1 MDLQNLLPKNQKKLY
16 GYHKEFNELVTLY
29 KNKKLPSK
37 IFFNGPKGIG
47 KSTIAYH
54 LINYIFSNKEKY
66 KYDLTNLEINNL
78 NKSHKLLL
86 NNTHPN
92 FHLVDIMN
100 DKKVIEISQIRQ
112 MINYSTKSTFNNNER
127 IILIDNVENLNLN
140 SLNSL
145 LKIVEEPNENTLF
158 ILIFDSNKNILNTLK
173 SRCLKFN
180 LYLSFSQSVEITNK
194 ILNSNI
200 LDLISEDFLHY
211 YNTPGDFINLINFAN
226 SLNLNLKEFDLKK
239 FLIHLIDAGYYK
251 NNTFIKNNIYKYIEL
266 YLLKL
271 MKGSTSKNKINIL
284 YNESIKKIANMKKYN
299 LDQESIMIDLK
310 TKLFNG

>member
-1 MDLQNLLPKNQKKLY
+1 MDLQDLLPKNQKKLY

-54 LINYIFSNKEKY
+54 LINYIFSNKEEY
-66 KYDLTNLEINNL
+66 KYDLSNLEINKL
-78 NKSHKLLL
+78 NKSYKLIL
-86 NNTHPN
+86 NSTHPN
-92 FHLVDIMN
+92 FHLVDIMK
-100 DKKVIEISQIRQ
+100 DKKIIEISQIRQ
-112 MINYSTKSTFNNNER
+112 MIDYCTKSTFNNNER

-226 SLNLNLKEFDLKK
+226 SLNLNLKEFDLKR
-239 FLIHLIDAGYYK
+239 FLIHFIDVEYYK

>member
-1 MDLQNLLPKNQKKLY
+1 MDLKNLLPNNQEKLY
-16 GYHKEFNELVTLY
+16 GYNNEFTELVKLY

-37 IFFNGPKGIG
+37 IFFTGPKGIG
-47 KSTIAYH
+47 KATMAYH
-54 LINYIFSNKEKY
+54 LINYIFSSKEEY
-66 KYDLTNLEINNL
+66 QYDLSNLEINNL
-78 NKSHKLLL
+78 NKSHKLILH
-86 NNTHPN
+86 NIHPN

-100 DKKVIEISQIRQ
+100 DKKIIEISQIRQ

-239 FLIHLIDAGYYK
+239 FLIHLIDVEYYK

-299 LDQESIMIDLK
+299 LDQESIFIDLK

>member
-1 MDLQNLLPKNQKKLY
+1 MDLKNLLPNNQEKLY
-16 GYHKEFNELVTLY
+16 GYNNEFTELVKLY

-37 IFFNGPKGIG
+37 IFLTGPKGIG
-47 KSTIAYH
+47 KATMAYH
-54 LINYIFSNKEKY
+54 LINYIFSSKEEY
-66 KYDLTNLEINNL
+66 QYDLSNLEINNL
-78 NKSHKLLL
+78 NKSYKLLL

-92 FHLVDIMN
+92 FHLVDIMK

-239 FLIHLIDAGYYK
+239 FLIHLIDAEYYK

>member
-1 MDLQNLLPKNQKKLY
+1 MDLKNLLPNNQKKLY
-16 GYHKEFNELVTLY
+16 GYNNEFTELVKLY

-37 IFFNGPKGIG
+37 IFLTGPKGIG
-47 KSTIAYH
+47 KATMAYH
-54 LINYIFSNKEKY
+54 LINYIFSSKEEY
-66 KYDLTNLEINNL
+66 QYDLSNLEINNL
-78 NKSHKLLL
+78 NKSYKLLL
-86 NNTHPN
+86 NNTHQN
-92 FHLVDIMN
+92 FHLVDIME

-200 LDLISEDFLHY
+200 LDLISEDLFHY

>member
-1 MDLQNLLPKNQKKLY
+1 MDLKNLLPNNQKKLY
-16 GYHKEFNELVTLY
+16 SYNNEFTELVKLY

-37 IFFNGPKGIG
+37 IFLTGPKGIG
-47 KSTIAYH
+47 KATMAYH
-54 LINYIFSNKEKY
+54 LINYIFSSKEEY
-66 KYDLTNLEINNL
+66 QYDLSNLEINNL
-78 NKSHKLLL
+78 NKSYKLLL

-92 FHLVDIMN
+92 FHLVDIMK

-112 MINYSTKSTFNNNER
+112 MINYSTKSTFNNKER

-200 LDLISEDFLHY
+200 LDLISEDLLHY
-211 YNTPGDFINLINFAN
+211 YNTPGDFINLVNFAN

-239 FLIHLIDAGYYK
+239 FLIHLIDAEYYK
-251 NNTFIKNNIYKYIEL
+251 NNTFIKSNIYKYIEL

>member
-1 MDLQNLLPKNQKKLY
+1 MDLKNLLPNNQKKLY
-16 GYHKEFNELVTLY
+16 GYNNEFTELVKLY

-37 IFFNGPKGIG
+37 IFLTGPKGIG
-47 KSTIAYH
+47 KATIAYH
-54 LINYIFSNKEKY
+54 LINYIFSSKEEY
-66 KYDLTNLEINNL
+66 QYDLSNLEINNL
-78 NKSHKLLL
+78 NKSYKLLL

-92 FHLVDIMN
+92 FHLVDIMK

-200 LDLISEDFLHY
+200 LDLISGDLLHY

-239 FLIHLIDAGYYK
+239 FLIYLIDAGYYK

>member
-1 MDLQNLLPKNQKKLY
+1 MDLKNLLPNNQKKLY
-16 GYHKEFNELVTLY
+16 GYNNEFTELVKLY

-37 IFFNGPKGIG
+37 IFLTGPKGIG
-47 KSTIAYH
+47 KATIAYH
-54 LINYIFSNKEKY
+54 LINYIFSSKEEY
-66 KYDLTNLEINNL
+66 QYDLSNLEINNL
-78 NKSHKLLL
+78 NKSYKLLL

-92 FHLVDIMN
+92 FHLVDIMK

>member
-16 GYHKEFNELVTLY
+16 EYHKEFNELVKLY

-54 LINYIFSNKEKY
+54 LINYIFSINEDY
-66 KYDLTNLEINNL
+66 KYDLNNLEINYL
-78 NKSHKLLL
+78 NKSHKLIL

-92 FHLVDIMN
+92 FHHIDIIE
-100 DKKVIEISQIRQ
+100 DKKIIEISQIRQ
-112 MINYSTKSTFNNNER
+112 MINYSTKSTFNSKER
-127 IILIDNVENLNLN
+127 IILIDNVE
-140 SLNSL
+140 SLNQNSVNAL
-145 LKIVEEPNENTLF
+145 LKIIEEPNENTLF
-158 ILIFDSNKNILNTLK
+158 ILIFDSNKNILKTLK

-180 LYLSFSQSVEITNK
+180 LHLSFSQTVEITNK
-194 ILNSNI
+194 ILNLNI
-200 LDLISEDFLHY
+200 LDLINKDLYHY

-226 SLNLNLKEFDLKK
+226 SLNINLKEFDLKK
-239 FLIHLIDAGYYK
+239 LLTHLIDVGYYK

-271 MKGSTSKNKINIL
+271 MKESNSKNKINLL

-299 LDQESIMIDLK
+299 LDQESIFIDLK

>member
-1 MDLQNLLPKNQKKLY
+1 MDLQDLLPKNQKKLY

-54 LINYIFSNKEKY
+54 LINYIFSNKEEY

-78 NKSHKLLL
+78 NKSYKLLL

-92 FHLVDIMN
+92 FHLVDIMK

-239 FLIHLIDAGYYK
+239 FLIHLIDVEYYK

>member
-1 MDLQNLLPKNQKKLY
+1 MDLKNLLPNNQEKLY
-16 GYHKEFNELVTLY
+16 GYNNEFTELVKLY

-37 IFFNGPKGIG
+37 IFFTGPKGIG
-47 KSTIAYH
+47 KATMAYH
-54 LINYIFSNKEKY
+54 LINYIFSSKEEY
-66 KYDLTNLEINNL
+66 QYDLSNLEINNL
-78 NKSHKLLL
+78 NKSYKLLL

-92 FHLVDIMN
+92 FHLVDIMK
-100 DKKVIEISQIRQ
+100 DKKIIEISQIRQ

-200 LDLISEDFLHY
+200 LDLISEDLLHY

>member
-1 MDLQNLLPKNQKKLY
+1 MDLKNLLPNNQEKLY
-16 GYHKEFNELVTLY
+16 GYNNEFTELVKLY

-37 IFFNGPKGIG
+37 IFFTGPKGIG
-47 KSTIAYH
+47 KATMAYH
-54 LINYIFSNKEKY
+54 LINYIFSSKEEY
-66 KYDLTNLEINNL
+66 QYDLSNLEINNL
-78 NKSHKLLL
+78 NKSYKLLL

-92 FHLVDIMN
+92 FHLVDIMK

-200 LDLISEDFLHY
+200 VDLISEDFIHY

-226 SLNLNLKEFDLKK
+226 SLNLNLKELDLKK

>member
-1 MDLQNLLPKNQKKLY
+1 MDLKNLLPNNQKKLY
-16 GYHKEFNELVTLY
+16 GYNNEFTELVKLY

-37 IFFNGPKGIG
+37 IFLTGPKGIG
-47 KSTIAYH
+47 KATMAYH
-54 LINYIFSNKEKY
+54 LINYIFSSKEEY
-66 KYDLTNLEINNL
+66 QYDLSNLEINNL
-78 NKSHKLLL
+78 NKSHKLVLQ
-86 NNTHPN
+86 NTHPN
-92 FHLVDIMN
+92 FHLVDIMK
-100 DKKVIEISQIRQ
+100 DKKIIEISQIRQ

>member
-1 MDLQNLLPKNQKKLY
+1 MDLKNLLPNNQKKLY
-16 GYHKEFNELVTLY
+16 GYNNEFTELVKLY

-37 IFFNGPKGIG
+37 IFFTGPKGIG
-47 KSTIAYH
+47 KATMAYH
-54 LINYIFSNKEKY
+54 LINYIFSSKEEY
-66 KYDLTNLEINNL
+66 QYDLSNLEINNL
-78 NKSHKLLL
+78 NKSYKLLL

-92 FHLVDIMN
+92 FHLVDIMK

-299 LDQESIMIDLK
+299 LDQESIFIDLK

>member
-1 MDLQNLLPKNQKKLY
+1 MDLKNLLPNNQEKLY
-16 GYHKEFNELVTLY
+16 GYNNEFTELVKLY

-37 IFFNGPKGIG
+37 IFLTGPKGIG
-47 KSTIAYH
+47 KATMAYH
-54 LINYIFSNKEKY
+54 LINYIFSSKEEY
-66 KYDLTNLEINNL
+66 QYDLSNLEINNL
-78 NKSHKLLL
+78 NKSYKLLL
-86 NNTHPN
+86 NNTHSN
-92 FHLVDIMN
+92 FHLVDIMK

-239 FLIHLIDAGYYK
+239 FLIHLIDVEYYK

-271 MKGSTSKNKINIL
+271 MKGSTSKNKINML

>member
-1 MDLQNLLPKNQKKLY
+1 MK
-16 GYHKEFNELVTLY
+16 
-29 KNKKLPSK
+29 
-37 IFFNGPKGIG
+37 
-47 KSTIAYH
+47 
-54 LINYIFSNKEKY
+54 
-66 KYDLTNLEINNL
+66 
-78 NKSHKLLL
+78 
-86 NNTHPN
+86 
-92 FHLVDIMN
+92 
-100 DKKVIEISQIRQ
+100 DKKIIEISQIRQ

-180 LYLSFSQSVEITNK
+180 LYLSFSQSVGITNK

-239 FLIHLIDAGYYK
+239 FLIHLIDVEYYK

>member
-1 MDLQNLLPKNQKKLY
+1 MNLQDLLPKNQKKLY
-16 GYHKEFNELVTLY
+16 GYHKEFNELVTFY
-29 KNKKLPSK
+29 KNKKFPSK

-54 LINYIFSNKEKY
+54 LINYIFSNEEKC

-92 FHLVDIMN
+92 FHLVDIMEN
-100 DKKVIEISQIRQ
+100 KKVIEISQIRQ
-112 MINYSTKSTFNNNER
+112 MINYSTKSTFNNKER

-180 LYLSFSQSVEITNK
+180 LYLSFSQSIEITNK

-251 NNTFIKNNIYKYIEL
+251 NNAFIKNNIYKYIEL

-271 MKGSTSKNKINIL
+271 MKGSTSKNTVNIL

>member
-1 MDLQNLLPKNQKKLY
+1 MDLQDLLPKNQKKLY

-47 KSTIAYH
+47 KSTFAYH
-54 LINYIFSNKEKY
+54 LINYIFSNKEEY

-78 NKSHKLLL
+78 NKSHKLIL

-92 FHLVDIMN
+92 FHLVDIME
-100 DKKVIEISQIRQ
+100 DKKIIEISQIRQ

-127 IILIDNVENLNLN
+127 IILIDSVENLNLN

-194 ILNSNI
+194 ILNSSI

-211 YNTPGDFINLINFAN
+211 YNTPGDFINLINFGN

-239 FLIHLIDAGYYK
+239 FLIHLIDTGYYK

-284 YNESIKKIANMKKYN
+284 YDESIKKIANMKKYN

-310 TKLFNG
+310 TKLFNE

>member
-1 MDLQNLLPKNQKKLY
+1 MNLQDLLPKNQKKLY
-16 GYHKEFNELVTLY
+16 GYHNEFNELVTLY

-54 LINYIFSNKEKY
+54 LINYIFSNKQEY
-66 KYDLTNLEINNL
+66 KYDLINLEINNL
-78 NKSHKLLL
+78 NKSYKLLF

-92 FHLVDIMN
+92 FHLVDIMK
-100 DKKVIEISQIRQ
+100 DKKFIEISQIRQ
-112 MINYSTKSTFNNNER
+112 MINYSTKSTFNNNKR

-180 LYLSFSQSVEITNK
+180 LYLSFSQSIEITNK

-239 FLIHLIDAGYYK
+239 FLIHLIDAEYYK

>member
-1 MDLQNLLPKNQKKLY
+1 MDLKNLLPNNQKKLY
-16 GYHKEFNELVTLY
+16 GYNNEFTELVKLY

-37 IFFNGPKGIG
+37 IFLTGPKGIG
-47 KSTIAYH
+47 KATMAYH
-54 LINYIFSNKEKY
+54 LINYIFSSKEEY
-66 KYDLTNLEINNL
+66 QYDLSNLEINNL
-78 NKSHKLLL
+78 NKSYKLLL

-92 FHLVDIMN
+92 FHLVDIMK

-211 YNTPGDFINLINFAN
+211 YSTPGDFINLINFAN

>member
-1 MDLQNLLPKNQKKLY
+1 MDLKNLLPNNQKKLY
-16 GYHKEFNELVTLY
+16 GYNNEFTELVKLY

-37 IFFNGPKGIG
+37 IFLTGPKGIG
-47 KSTIAYH
+47 KATIAYH
-54 LINYIFSNKEKY
+54 LINYIFSSKEEY
-66 KYDLTNLEINNL
+66 QYDLSNLEINNL
-78 NKSHKLLL
+78 NKSHKLILH
-86 NNTHPN
+86 NTHPN

-100 DKKVIEISQIRQ
+100 DKKTIEISQIRQ
-112 MINYSTKSTFNNNER
+112 MINYSTKSTFNNKER

-200 LDLISEDFLHY
+200 LDLISEDFFHY

-226 SLNLNLKEFDLKK
+226 SLNLNLKELDLKK

>member
-1 MDLQNLLPKNQKKLY
+1 MDLKNLLPNNQKKLY
-16 GYHKEFNELVTLY
+16 GYNNEFTELVKLY

-37 IFFNGPKGIG
+37 IFLTGPKGIG
-47 KSTIAYH
+47 KATMAYH
-54 LINYIFSNKEKY
+54 LINYIFSSKEEY
-66 KYDLTNLEINNL
+66 QYDLSNLEINNL
-78 NKSHKLLL
+78 NKSYKLLL

-92 FHLVDIMN
+92 FHLVDIMK

-226 SLNLNLKEFDLKK
+226 SINLNLKELDLKK

>member
-1 MDLQNLLPKNQKKLY
+1 MDLQDLLPKNQKKLY
-16 GYHKEFNELVTLY
+16 GYHKEFNELVSLY

-47 KSTIAYH
+47 KSTIAHH
-54 LINYIFSNKEKY
+54 LINYIFSNKEEY
-66 KYDLTNLEINNL
+66 KYDLSNLEINNL
-78 NKSHKLLL
+78 NKSYKLIL

-92 FHLVDIMN
+92 FHLVDIMK
-100 DKKVIEISQIRQ
+100 DKKIIEISQIRQ

-200 LDLISEDFLHY
+200 LDLISEDLLHY
-211 YNTPGDFINLINFAN
+211 YNTPGEFINLVNFAN

-239 FLIHLIDAGYYK
+239 FLIHLIDVGYYK

>member
-1 MDLQNLLPKNQKKLY
+1 MVLKNLLPNNQKKLY
-16 GYHKEFNELVTLY
+16 GYDYEFLELVKLY

-37 IFFNGPKGIG
+37 IFLTGPKGIG
-47 KSTIAYH
+47 KATIAYH
-54 LINYIFSNKEKY
+54 LINYIFSSKEEY
-66 KYDLTNLEINNL
+66 QYDLSNLEINNL
-78 NKSHKLLL
+78 NKSHKLIL

-92 FHLVDIMN
+92 FHLVDIMK
-100 DKKVIEISQIRQ
+100 DKKIIEISQIRQ
-112 MINYSTKSTFNNNER
+112 MINYSTKSTFNNKER

-271 MKGSTSKNKINIL
+271 MKESTSKNKINIL

>member
-1 MDLQNLLPKNQKKLY
+1 MDLKNLLPNNQKKLY
-16 GYHKEFNELVTLY
+16 GYNNEFTELVKLY

-37 IFFNGPKGIG
+37 IFLTGPKGIG
-47 KSTIAYH
+47 KATIAYH
-54 LINYIFSNKEKY
+54 LINYIFSSKEEY
-66 KYDLTNLEINNL
+66 QYDLSNLEINNL
-78 NKSHKLLL
+78 NKSYKLLL

-92 FHLVDIMN
+92 FHLVDIMK

-127 IILIDNVENLNLN
+127 IILIDNVENLNSN

>member
-1 MDLQNLLPKNQKKLY
+1 MDLQDLLPKNQKKLY

-29 KNKKLPSK
+29 NNKKLPNK

-54 LINYIFSNKEKY
+54 LINYIFSNKEEY
-66 KYDLTNLEINNL
+66 KYDLSNLEINNL
-78 NKSHKLLL
+78 NKSCRLIL

-92 FHLVDIMN
+92 FHLVDVLK
-100 DKKVIEISQIRQ
+100 DKKIIEISQIRQ

-180 LYLSFSQSVEITNK
+180 LHLSFSQSVEITNK
-194 ILNSNI
+194 ILNLNI

-284 YNESIKKIANMKKYN
+284 YNESIKKIADMKKYN

>member
-1 MDLQNLLPKNQKKLY
+1 MDLKNLHPNNQKKLY
-16 GYHKEFNELVTLY
+16 GYNNEFTELVKLY

-37 IFFNGPKGIG
+37 IFLTGPKGIG
-47 KSTIAYH
+47 KATMAYH
-54 LINYIFSNKEKY
+54 LINYIFSSKEEY
-66 KYDLTNLEINNL
+66 QYDLSNLEINNL
-78 NKSHKLLL
+78 NKSHKLVLQ
-86 NNTHPN
+86 NTHPN
-92 FHLVDIMN
+92 FHLVDIMK

-299 LDQESIMIDLK
+299 LDQESLMIDLK

>member
-1 MDLQNLLPKNQKKLY
+1 MDLKNLLPNNQKKLY
-16 GYHKEFNELVTLY
+16 GYNNEFTELVKLY

-37 IFFNGPKGIG
+37 IFLTGPKGIG
-47 KSTIAYH
+47 KATMAYH
-54 LINYIFSNKEKY
+54 LINYIFSSKEEY
-66 KYDLTNLEINNL
+66 QYDLSNLEINNL
-78 NKSHKLLL
+78 NKSYKLLL

-92 FHLVDIMN
+92 FHLVDIMK

-251 NNTFIKNNIYKYIEL
+251 NNTFIKSNIYKYIEL

>member
-1 MDLQNLLPKNQKKLY
+1 MDLQDLLPKNQKKLY

-37 IFFNGPKGIG
+37 IFFNGPKGID

-54 LINYIFSNKEKY
+54 LINYIFSNKEEC

-92 FHLVDIMN
+92 FHLVDIMK

>member
-1 MDLQNLLPKNQKKLY
+1 MDLQDLLPKNQKKLY
-16 GYHKEFNELVTLY
+16 GYHKEFNELVSLY

-54 LINYIFSNKEKY
+54 LINYIFSNKEEY

-92 FHLVDIMN
+92 FHLVDIMK

>member
-1 MDLQNLLPKNQKKLY
+1 MDLQYLLPKNQKKLY

-47 KSTIAYH
+47 KSTFAYH
-54 LINYIFSNKEKY
+54 LINYIFSNKEEY

-78 NKSHKLLL
+78 NKSHKLIL

-92 FHLVDIMN
+92 FHLVDIME
-100 DKKVIEISQIRQ
+100 DKKIIEISQIRQ

-127 IILIDNVENLNLN
+127 IILIDSVENLNLN

-194 ILNSNI
+194 ILNSSI

-211 YNTPGDFINLINFAN
+211 YNTPGDFINLINFGN

-266 YLLKL
+266 YLVKL
-271 MKGSTSKNKINIL
+271 MKVSTSKNKIYIL
-284 YNESIKKIANMKKYN
+284 YNESMKKISNMKKYN

>member
-1 MDLQNLLPKNQKKLY
+1 MDLKNLLPNNQKKLY
-16 GYHKEFNELVTLY
+16 GYSNEFTELVKLY

-37 IFFNGPKGIG
+37 IFLTGPKGIG
-47 KSTIAYH
+47 KATMAYH
-54 LINYIFSNKEKY
+54 LINYIFSSKEEY
-66 KYDLTNLEINNL
+66 QYDLSNLEINNL
-78 NKSHKLLL
+78 NKSYKLLL

-92 FHLVDIMN
+92 FHLVDIMK

-194 ILNSNI
+194 ILNSSI

-211 YNTPGDFINLINFAN
+211 YNTPGDFINLINFGN

-239 FLIHLIDAGYYK
+239 FLIHLIDSGYYK
-251 NNTFIKNNIYKYIEL
+251 NNSFIKNNIYKYIEL

-284 YNESIKKIANMKKYN
+284 YDESIKKIANMKKYN

-310 TKLFNG
+310 TKLLNG

>member
-1 MDLQNLLPKNQKKLY
+1 MDLKNLLPNNQKKLY
-16 GYHKEFNELVTLY
+16 GYNNEFTELVKLY

-37 IFFNGPKGIG
+37 IFLTGPKGIG
-47 KSTIAYH
+47 KATMAYH
-54 LINYIFSNKEKY
+54 LINYIFSSKEEY
-66 KYDLTNLEINNL
+66 QYDLSNLEINNL
-78 NKSHKLLL
+78 NKSYKLLL

-92 FHLVDIMN
+92 FHLVDIMK

-239 FLIHLIDAGYYK
+239 FLIHLIDAEYYK

>member
-1 MDLQNLLPKNQKKLY
+1 MDLQYLLPKNQKKLY

-47 KSTIAYH
+47 KSTFAYH
-54 LINYIFSNKEKY
+54 LINYIFSNKEEY

-78 NKSHKLLL
+78 NKSHKLIL

-92 FHLVDIMN
+92 FHLVDIME
-100 DKKVIEISQIRQ
+100 DKKIIEISQIRQ

-127 IILIDNVENLNLN
+127 IILIDSVENLNLN

-194 ILNSNI
+194 ILNSSI

-211 YNTPGDFINLINFAN
+211 YNTPGDFINLINFGN

-239 FLIHLIDAGYYK
+239 FLIHLIDTGYYK

-284 YNESIKKIANMKKYN
+284 YDESIKKIANMKKYN

-310 TKLFNG
+310 TKLLNE

>member
-1 MDLQNLLPKNQKKLY
+1 MDLKNLLPNNQKKLY
-16 GYHKEFNELVTLY
+16 GYNNEFTELVKLY

-37 IFFNGPKGIG
+37 IFLTGPKGIG
-47 KSTIAYH
+47 KATIAYH
-54 LINYIFSNKEKY
+54 LINYIFSSKEEY
-66 KYDLTNLEINNL
+66 QYDLSNLEINNL
-78 NKSHKLLL
+78 NKSHKLILH
-86 NNTHPN
+86 NTHPN
-92 FHLVDIMN
+92 FHLVDIMI
-100 DKKVIEISQIRQ
+100 DKKTIEISQIRE

-194 ILNSNI
+194 ILNLNI

>member
-1 MDLQNLLPKNQKKLY
+1 MDLKNLLPNNQKKLY
-16 GYHKEFNELVTLY
+16 GYNNEFTELVKLY

-37 IFFNGPKGIG
+37 IFLTGPKGIG
-47 KSTIAYH
+47 KATMAYH
-54 LINYIFSNKEKY
+54 LINYIFSSKEEY
-66 KYDLTNLEINNL
+66 QYDLSNLEINNL
-78 NKSHKLLL
+78 NKSHKLILH
-86 NNTHPN
+86 NIHPN

-100 DKKVIEISQIRQ
+100 DKKIIEISQIRQ

-200 LDLISEDFLHY
+200 SDLISEDLFHY

-284 YNESIKKIANMKKYN
+284 YNESIKKIADMKKYN

>member
-1 MDLQNLLPKNQKKLY
+1 MDLQDLLPKNQKKLY

-37 IFFNGPKGIG
+37 IFFNGAKGIG

-54 LINYIFSNKEKY
+54 LINYIFSNKEEY
-66 KYDLTNLEINNL
+66 KYDLSKLEINNL
-78 NKSHKLLL
+78 NKSHKLIL

-100 DKKVIEISQIRQ
+100 DKKIIEISQIRQ

-226 SLNLNLKEFDLKK
+226 SLNLNLKELDLKK

-271 MKGSTSKNKINIL
+271 MKESTSKNKINIL

>member
-1 MDLQNLLPKNQKKLY
+1 MDLKNLLPNNQEKLY
-16 GYHKEFNELVTLY
+16 GYNNEFTELVKLY

-37 IFFNGPKGIG
+37 IFLTGPKGIG
-47 KSTIAYH
+47 KATMAYH
-54 LINYIFSNKEKY
+54 LINYIFSSKEEY
-66 KYDLTNLEINNL
+66 QYDLSNLEINNL
-78 NKSHKLLL
+78 NKSYKLLL

-92 FHLVDIMN
+92 FHLVDIMK

-112 MINYSTKSTFNNNER
+112 MINYSTKSTFNNKER

-299 LDQESIMIDLK
+299 LDQESIMIDLR